1 MSSTDP
7 SRPRV
12 LVIAGPNGSGKSTVT
27 RGIPVCGLY
36 VNADEIKR
44 ISGCTDLEGA
54 LEAEQ
59 IRHKLLS
66 SHKDFTFE
74 TVLSTDR
81 NLDLLRQAKAEGY
94 EICAVFVL
102 SNVPGLNVERVRCRV
117 RAGGHDVPVDKILSR
132 YGKSLNNL
140 SQLVRIADHTM
151 VIDNSGDEP
160 HMICEVRQQQ
170 VTIWENEL
178 WDRVSILRLLSEHK
192 DGIE

>member
-102 SNVPGLNVERVRCRV
+102 TNDPGLNVERVRCRV

>member
-1 MSSTDP
+1 MRKYFRKSLRCGGINSNVFGECLFD
-7 SRPRV
+7 
-12 LVIAGPNGSGKSTVT
+12 VIYCCIS
-27 RGIPVCGLY
+27 
-36 VNADEIKR
+36 AD
-44 ISGCTDLEGA
+44 L
-54 LEAEQ
+54 
-59 IRHKLLS
+59 
-66 SHKDFTFE
+66 
-74 TVLSTDR
+74 
-81 NLDLLRQAKAEGY
+81 AKAEGY

-102 SNVPGLNVERVRCRV
+102 TNDPGLNVERVRCHV